1 MCTKS
6 LKDLAL
12 LEITSSFAFLS
23 VFRLGDISQNI
34 LSLSLFFF
42 SHRQFVVCYREF
54 DSALVPVNDDF
65 VLIGTRT
72 S

>member
-34 LSLSLFFF
+34 LSLFFP
-42 SHRQFVVCYREF
+42 HRQFVVCYREF

>member
-34 LSLSLFFF
+34 LSLFFF